1 MLTAKCT
8 WPDLADHDTPPE
20 AAVNRTRK
28 FEVSRCT
35 CLQRTSY
42 SWYLNNARR
51 RPVVAH
57 QNAAA
62 AAAGEGRVPQPSQA
76 CCSASPRPASDSP
89 TRPRFVCAPLPWLK
103 YQGCI
108 TFIAVSGNC
117 APRTEWTPQRRTP
130 AAGHAR
136 RLRASHAV
144 RPATLPARSRR
155 DRDAEAGKRRAGRG
169 GIGRSRGTDRWRG
182 VLTFGAGHWRL
193 MRAAVRGTN
202 ERRGPSLP

>member
-1 MLTAKCT
+1 MTRHRKQQSIELENSRCRDAHACKEQVI
-8 WPDLADHDTPPE
+8 HDTWITPDG
-20 AAVNRTRK
+20 ALWLLTRMLRQPRQGREG
-28 FEVSRCT
+28 FLSRV
-35 CLQRTSY
+35 R
-42 SWYLNNARR
+42 
-51 RPVVAH
+51 H
-57 QNAAA
+57 AAA
-62 AAAGEGRVPQPSQA
+62 PH
-76 CCSASPRPASDSP
+76 PAPPKDSP